1 MNQVVLILIS
11 ILAIWK
17 IHDLLFPE
25 KTKLGKQL
33 VVKIIELK
41 LTQAFYKDFLVQI
54 IKDNKITSKNIEKW
68 LKTEYVS
75 WLNNKT
81 KTDELSDIINTKE

>member
-17 IHDLLFPE
+17 IHDLFFPE

-33 VVKIIELK
+33 IVKIIELK
-41 LTQAFYKDFLVQI
+41 LTQAFYKDFLTQM
-54 IKDNKITSKNIEKW
+54 IKDEKVNPKNIEKW
-68 LKTEYVS
+68 LKTEYLS
-75 WLNNKT
+75 WIKNKT

>member
-17 IHDLLFPE
+17 IHDLFFPE

-33 VVKIIELK
+33 IVKIIELK
-41 LTQAFYKDFLVQI
+41 LTQAFYKDFLMQM
-54 IKDNKITSKNIEKW
+54 IKDEKVNAKNIEKW
-68 LKTEYVS
+68 LKTEYLS
-75 WLNNKT
+75 WIKNKT

>member
-54 IKDNKITSKNIEKW
+54 IKDNKATSKNIEKW
-68 LKTEYVS
+68 LKTEYIS
-75 WLNNKT
+75 WLNDKT
-81 KTDELSDIINTKE
+81 KSDELSDIINTKE

>member
-17 IHDLLFPE
+17 IHDLFFPE

-33 VVKIIELK
+33 IVKIIELK
-41 LTQAFYKDFLVQI
+41 LTQAFYKDFLIQM
-54 IKDNKITSKNIEKW
+54 IKDNKATPKSVEKW
-68 LKTEYVS
+68 LKTEYAS
-75 WLNNKT
+75 WLKDKT

>member
-1 MNQVVLILIS
+1 MNQAVLILIS

-54 IKDNKITSKNIEKW
+54 IKDNKVTSKNIEKW

>member
-11 ILAIWK
+11 ILAIWT

-54 IKDNKITSKNIEKW
+54 IKDNKVTSKNIEKW

>member
-1 MNQVVLILIS
+1 M
-11 ILAIWK
+11 
-17 IHDLLFPE
+17 
-25 KTKLGKQL
+25 GKQL

-54 IKDNKITSKNIEKW
+54 IKDNKVTSKNIEKW

>member
-17 IHDLLFPE
+17 IHDLFFPE

-33 VVKIIELK
+33 IVKIIELK
-41 LTQAFYKDFLVQI
+41 LTKAFYKDFLIQM
-54 IKDNKITSKNIEKW
+54 IKDNKATPKSIEKW
-68 LKTEYVS
+68 LKTEYAS
-75 WLNNKT
+75 WLKDKT

>member
-33 VVKIIELK
+33 IVKIIELK
-41 LTQAFYKDFLVQI
+41 LTQAFYKDFLIQI
-54 IKDNKITSKNIEKW
+54 IKDNKVTSKNIEKW

-75 WLNNKT
+75 WLNDKT
-81 KTDELSDIINTKE
+81 KTDKLSDIINTKE

>member
-1 MNQVVLILIS
+1 M
-11 ILAIWK
+11 
-17 IHDLLFPE
+17 
-25 KTKLGKQL
+25 GKQL

-54 IKDNKITSKNIEKW
+54 IKDNKVTSKNIEKW

-75 WLNNKT
+75 WLNDKT

>member
-25 KTKLGKQL
+25 KTKFGKQL

-54 IKDNKITSKNIEKW
+54 IKDNKVTSKNIEKW

>member
-54 IKDNKITSKNIEKW
+54 IKDNKVTSKNIEKW
-68 LKTEYVS
+68 LKTEYIS

>member
-33 VVKIIELK
+33 VLKIIELK
-41 LTQAFYKDFLVQI
+41 LTQAFYKDFLIQI
-54 IKDNKITSKNIEKW
+54 IKDNKVTSKNIEKW
-68 LKTEYVS
+68 LKTEYIS

-81 KTDELSDIINTKE
+81 KTDKLSDIINTKE

>member
-1 MNQVVLILIS
+1 MNQVVLILIT

-17 IHDLLFPE
+17 IHDLFFPE

-33 VVKIIELK
+33 IVKIIELK
-41 LTQAFYKDFLVQI
+41 LTQAFYKDFLMQM
-54 IKDNKITSKNIEKW
+54 IKDEKVNPKNIEKW
-68 LKTEYVS
+68 LKTEYLS
-75 WLNNKT
+75 WIKNKT

>member
-33 VVKIIELK
+33 VIKIIELK
-41 LTQAFYKDFLVQI
+41 LTQAFYKDFLIQI
-54 IKDNKITSKNIEKW
+54 IKDNKVTSKNIEKW
-68 LKTEYVS
+68 LKTEYLS
-75 WLNNKT
+75 WLNDKT

>member
-1 MNQVVLILIS
+1 MNQVALILIS

-33 VVKIIELK
+33 IVKIIELK
-41 LTQAFYKDFLVQI
+41 LTQAFYKDFLIQI
-54 IKDNKITSKNIEKW
+54 IKDNKVTSKNIEKW
-68 LKTEYVS
+68 LKTEYIS
-75 WLNNKT
+75 WLNDKT

>member
-17 IHDLLFPE
+17 IHDLFFPE

-33 VVKIIELK
+33 IVKIIELK
-41 LTQAFYKDFLVQI
+41 LTQAFYKDFLMQM
-54 IKDNKITSKNIEKW
+54 IKDEKVNPKNIEKW
-68 LKTEYVS
+68 LKTEYLS
-75 WLNNKT
+75 WIKNKT

>member
-41 LTQAFYKDFLVQI
+41 LTQAFYKDFLIQI
-54 IKDNKITSKNIEKW
+54 IKDNKVTSKNIEKW
-68 LKTEYVS
+68 LKTEYIS

>member
-41 LTQAFYKDFLVQI
+41 LTQAFYKDFLAQI
-54 IKDNKITSKNIEKW
+54 IKDNKVTSKNIEKW
-68 LKTEYVS
+68 LKTKYVS

>member
-17 IHDLLFPE
+17 IHDLFFPE

-33 VVKIIELK
+33 IVKIIELK
-41 LTQAFYKDFLVQI
+41 LTQAFYKDFLIQI
-54 IKDNKITSKNIEKW
+54 IKDNKVTSKNIEKW
-68 LKTEYVS
+68 LKMEYLS
-75 WLNNKT
+75 WLNDKT